1 VIAITSAD
9 NPRFR
14 SLLKLAESAR
24 ERRRMGLAL
33 IDGPHLVRSFLERF
47 GPPEQ
52 LVTSRGAGD
61 QPEVAALLAQL
72 APLEPLELGAGLF
85 RRLSPVATPTGI
97 LALVRIP
104 LPQAPPAIDEAA
116 LLLDRLQDPG
126 NLGAVLRSAAAAG
139 LGQVLLS
146 PGTAD
151 AWSPRVLRS
160 AMGAHCHLVI
170 HEEADLAGF
179 AAGFAGAVHAL
190 DARGPVALY
199 DADLSGTVALL
210 LGNEG
215 AGLSPE
221 LLALAARRLA
231 IPMPGGTESLNV
243 AAAAAICL
251 YERVR
256 QQAPRESGGAPGV
269 IAAD

>member
-1 VIAITSAD
+1 MIDVTSAD

-14 SLLKLAESAR
+14 ALLKLAESAR
-24 ERRRMGLAL
+24 ERRQTGLAL
-33 IDGPHLVRSFLERF
+33 IDGPHLVRCFHERF

-52 LVTSRGAGD
+52 LVISRGAGE
-61 QPEVAALLAQL
+61 QPEVAALLRQL
-72 APLEPLELGAGLF
+72 AAVSPLELGPGLF
-85 RRLSPVATPTGI
+85 RRLSPVTTPTGI
-97 LALVRIP
+97 LAVVRI
-104 LPQAPPAIDEAA
+104 ARPPAAPAPDRPA

-126 NLGAVLRSAAAAG
+126 NLGTVLRSAAAAG
-139 LGQVLLS
+139 MGQVLLS

-151 AWSPRVLRS
+151 AWSPKVLRA
-160 AMGAHCHLVI
+160 AMGAHCHLAI
-170 HEEADLAGF
+170 HEYVDLAAF
-179 AAGFAGAVHAL
+179 AAGFTGAVHAL

-215 AGLSPE
+215 VGLSPD
-221 LLALAARRLA
+221 LLALAAERLA

-256 QQAPRESGGAPGV
+256 QQAQRESGSALG
-269 IAAD
+269 

>member
-1 VIAITSAD
+1 MTTITSAD

-14 SLLKLAESAR
+14 TLLKLAESAR
-24 ERRRMGLAL
+24 ERRQTRLAL
-33 IDGPHLVRSFLERF
+33 IDGPHLVRSFLEHF

-52 LVTSRGAGD
+52 LVTSRDAGK

-72 APLEPLELGAGLF
+72 AAVEPLELGAGLF
-85 RRLSPVATPTGI
+85 RRLSPVTTPTGI
-97 LALVRIP
+97 LAVVRIP
-104 LPQAPPAIDEAA
+104 VPSAPPAIDQPA

-139 LGQVLLS
+139 MGQVLLS
-146 PGTAD
+146 AGTAD
-151 AWSPRVLRS
+151 AWSPRVLRA
-160 AMGAHCHLVI
+160 AMGAHCHLAI
-170 HEEADLAGF
+170 HEEMDLAAF
-179 AAGFAGAVHAL
+179 VTSFAGTVHAL
-190 DARGPVALY
+190 DARGPVAIH

-215 AGLSPE
+215 GGLSPD
-221 LLALAARRLA
+221 LLALATRRLS

-256 QQAPRESGGAPGV
+256 QRARPDRGSAPE
-269 IAAD
+269 

>member
-1 VIAITSAD
+1 VTVVTSAD

-14 SLLKLAESAR
+14 ALLKLAESAR
-24 ERRRMGLAL
+24 ERRQTGLAL
-33 IDGPHLVRSFLERF
+33 IDGPHLVHSFHERF
-47 GPPEQ
+47 GPPQQ
-52 LVTSRGAGD
+52 LVTSRGAGG
-61 QPEVAALLAQL
+61 QPEVATLLAQL
-72 APLEPLELGAGLF
+72 AAVDVLELGAGLF
-85 RRLSPVATPTGI
+85 RRLSPVTTPTGI
-97 LALVRIP
+97 LAVVRIP
-104 LPQAPPAIDEAA
+104 VPSVLPAMDRAS

-139 LGQVLLS
+139 MGQVLLS

-151 AWSPRVLRS
+151 AWSPKVLRA
-160 AMGAHCHLVI
+160 AMGAHCHLDI
-170 HEEADLAGF
+170 HEEVDLAAF
-179 AAGFAGAVHAL
+179 AAGFAGTVHAL
-190 DARGPVALY
+190 DARGPVPIY

-215 AGLSPE
+215 GGLAPA
-221 LLALAARRLA
+221 LLQLAARCLS

-256 QQAPRESGGAPGV
+256 QQAQRETGRAP
-269 IAAD
+269 A